1 MTTTYLDL
9 IHRGAGYNPERTA
22 IVFGDQSLTFGET
35 QTLSNQ
41 LAHALIERGVQRG
54 DRVALERIEVI
65 AKWCT
70 AYLLGCLARFSP
82 GFLILAG
89 QAVVDTQGKPAAR

>member
-35 QTLSNQ
+35 QALSNQ
-41 LAHALIERGVQRG
+41 LAHALIERACNGATG
-54 DRVALERIEVI
+54 SPCCSTTA
-65 AKWCT
+65 CT
-70 AYLLGCLARFSP
+70 ACRWISP
-82 GFLILAG
+82 A
-89 QAVVDTQGKPAAR
+89 